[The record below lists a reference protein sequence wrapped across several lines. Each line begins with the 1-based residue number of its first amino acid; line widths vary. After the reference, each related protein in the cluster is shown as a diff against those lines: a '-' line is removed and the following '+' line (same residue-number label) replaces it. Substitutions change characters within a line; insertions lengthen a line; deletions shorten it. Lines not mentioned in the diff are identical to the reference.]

1 MSETLEQ
8 TATQTDTEVT
18 QVAFNPF
25 DETSWSEAPIVPT
38 ETTEVVAPKVEAAQ
52 VQETATTETTPTV
65 DYNSFVKET
74 FGFDSVEAAK
84 EELKRLKETPQ
95 REEVKFANEDSEKLY
110 KAWLEGKQDEVYSY
124 LSNQKR
130 IDKLLNS
137 DVNEN
142 SAAEIIKLSI
152 QSKNKDLSD
161 DEVDFVFNKKFS
173 IPNKP
178 TQSFDETDEDYAQK
192 VSQWESQVNT
202 VKKELI
208 IEAKMAKPEIEKLKT
223 ELTLPD
229 IQEQQSTNQP
239 TQEDLQA
246 VEEYRKAYETA
257 LETDYKTFNGFN
269 VTFKDGDI
277 EIPITYTPTEDEKVS
292 LKTTLKDFDSNDY
305 FGKRWFAE
313 DGKPKIHDIMADKY
327 FLENKDRILQ
337 KVANEA
343 ANQMRLQMIART
355 SNVDLKGMGSQKSF
369 NPQQKSEMEQLAA
382 WAFSS

>member
-8 TATQTDTEVT
+8 IKETSPVEL
-18 QVAFNPF
+18 NPF
-25 DETSWSEAPIVPT
+25 DETSWSGTPNQVA
-38 ETTEVVAPKVEAAQ
+38 ETTDTKNIEPTKILEPEKIAL
-52 VQETATTETTPTV
+52 TEP
-65 DYNSFVKET
+65 DYNTFVKET
-74 FGFDSVEAAK
+74 FGFDNVETAK
-84 EELKRLKETPQ
+84 EELKRLRETPQ
-95 REEVKFANEDSEKLY
+95 KEELKFANEDSEKLY
-110 KAWLEGKQDEVYSY
+110 KAWVEGKKDEVYGY
-124 LSNQKR
+124 LSNQKK

-137 DVNEN
+137 DVNEH
-142 SAAEIIKLSI
+142 SAAEIIKLNI

-173 IPNKP
+173 TPNKP
-178 TQSFDETDEDYAQK
+178 TQSYEETDEDYQAK
-192 VSQWESQVNT
+192 VSQWENQVNA

-208 IEAKMAKPEIEKLKT
+208 IEAKMAKPEIEKLKS

-229 IQEQQSTNQP
+229 IQKEQSINTP

-246 VEEYRKAYETA
+246 AEEYRKSYENA
-257 LETDYKTFNGFN
+257 LEAEYKTFGGFN

-277 EIPITYTPTEDEKVS
+277 EIPIAYTPTEEEKTS
-292 LKTTLKDFDSNDY
+292 LKAALTNFDSNQY
-305 FGKRWFAE
+305 FGERWFAE

-327 FLENKDRILQ
+327 FLENKEKIMQ

-355 SNVDLKGMGSQKSF
+355 SNVSLNGRTQQQSF
-369 NPQQKSEMEQLAA
+369 NPNGKTELEGLAD